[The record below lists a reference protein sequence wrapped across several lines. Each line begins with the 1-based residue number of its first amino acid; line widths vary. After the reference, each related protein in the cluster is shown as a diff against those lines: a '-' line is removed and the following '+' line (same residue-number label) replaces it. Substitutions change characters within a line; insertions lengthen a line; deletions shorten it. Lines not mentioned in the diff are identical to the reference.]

1 MGIRSIAL
9 ILGATIALF
18 GCSSIAESQTTD
30 LIQQDTVYKRLSPA
44 TVNGI
49 LRGMGLEYKEIR
61 ATDGRYIYQF
71 ELGGFGVGL
80 TLQET
85 GEILELF
92 SGFPMDPP
100 PSLKAINEWNK
111 TRRLNAAYF
120 DDEGRV
126 VIRSA
131 LDVTGGVSRE
141 SIKEFIRTF
150 RSILSNFPIWLQS
163 QTAK

>member
-1 MGIRSIAL
+1 MGVRSIAF
-9 ILGATIALF
+9 IFGAAIALF

-30 LIQQDTVYKRLSPA
+30 LLQQDTVYKRLSPA

-49 LRGMGLEYKEIR
+49 LKGMGLEYKEIR
-61 ATDGRYIYQF
+61 ATDGSYIYQF

-80 TLQET
+80 TLHES

-92 SGFPMDPP
+92 SGFPMNPP

-141 SIKEFIRTF
+141 NIKEFIRTF
-150 RSILSNFPIWLQS
+150 RGILSNFPIWLQS
-163 QTAK
+163 QSAK